1 MTGNRGKFEEARLI
15 LPRFGIEPRMMDLDV
30 DEPQSDTLEYVSQ
43 RTAGSAYGILK
54 SPLFVEDAGLFIHP
68 LGGFPGVFSSYVFS
82 TIGLQGILRLMGGS
96 SDRRASFKSVVG
108 FTSTSVHPEVLLFKG
123 EVSGEIAGSPRGTGG
138 FGFDPI
144 FIPEG
149 SNLTYAEM
157 RAEDKSKTSHRARAL
172 ESLGSYLSSRPEII
186 K

>member
-1 MTGNRGKFEEARLI
+1 VTGNKGKFEEARLI
-15 LPRFGIEPRMMDLDV
+15 LPRFGIEPHMKDLDV

-43 RTAGSAYGILK
+43 RTADSAYDILK
-54 SPLFVEDAGLFIHP
+54 SPLFVEDAGLFIP
-68 LGGFPGVFSSYVFS
+68 SLGGFPGVFSSYVFS
-82 TIGLQGILRLMGGS
+82 TVGIQGILKLMGSS

-108 FTSTSVHPEVLLFKG
+108 FTSASVRPEILLFKG
-123 EVSGEIAGSPRGTGG
+123 EVLGEITRSPKGSGG

-157 RAEDKSKTSHRARAL
+157 RAEDKNKTSHRARAL

>member
-1 MTGNRGKFEEARLI
+1 VTGNRGKFEEARLI

-82 TIGLQGILRLMGGS
+82 TIGLQGILRLMGSS

-157 RAEDKSKTSHRARAL
+157 RAEDKNKTSHRARAL

>member
-1 MTGNRGKFEEARLI
+1 VTGNKGKFEEARLI
-15 LPRFGIEPRMMDLDV
+15 LQRFGLEPRLMDLDV
-30 DEPQSDTLEYVSQ
+30 DEPQSDTLEYVSR
-43 RTAGSAYGILK
+43 RTADSAFGILK
-54 SPLFVEDAGLFIHP
+54 SPLFVEDAGLFVHS

-82 TIGLQGILRLMGGS
+82 TIGIQGILRLMGNS

-108 FTSTSVHPEVLLFKG
+108 FTSPSIHPDILLFKG
-123 EVSGEIAGSPRGTGG
+123 EVSGEIADPPKGTGG

-144 FIPEG
+144 FAPEG

-172 ESLGSYLSSRPEII
+172 ESMGSYLSSRPEII
-186 K
+186 R